1 MTLRN
6 RIEKLEASN
15 NGAATAVI
23 EQEPLWG
30 DNEITRKLLAALGE
44 LHESLTDEHKLI
56 FDSDLDALYLW
67 FYGAAGDSRS
77 AFPALSKLT
86 LAAARLLIDVLAG
99 HYRGPVIMPPAVAEG
114 YINSVSSFAHYRCAD
129 CYYPSPHT
137 SGPNSRPVIES
148 CPACNGKIEQNGG
161 RGNAGLLTGAE
172 IEAGLAFLCAIERT
186 QKILHSMGEQYRGE
200 VEAWLY
206 ERDEATRSPLIEMF
220 LDVQQPEGF
229 NGDYYLVPAELP
241 PNACELFKMNEAEWG
256 NFNAGYSE
264 NCEDCGYPAPTLH
277 VAPKRDNETKGAIET
292 KVIRLWESC
301 IICGGVTGWRA
312 YQIKHKHQGYAH
324 LTPYGERAKD
334 EPEKPS

>member
-1 MTLRN
+1 MSLRN

-15 NGAATAVI
+15 TGAAI
-23 EQEPLWG
+23 IEDEQEPLWG
-30 DNEITRKLLAALGE
+30 NYELTRKLMGAVRE
-44 LHESLTDEHKLI
+44 LYESLSDEHKLI
-56 FDSDLDALYLW
+56 FDNDLDALYVW
-67 FYGAAGDSRS
+67 YYRAASVPGCVIPSLSPITRACS
-77 AFPALSKLT
+77 ASLLDFLDGHLT
-86 LAAARLLIDVLAG
+86 AADL
-99 HYRGPVIMPPAVAEG
+99 
-114 YINSVSSFAHYRCAD
+114 
-129 CYYPSPHT
+129 
-137 SGPNSRPVIES
+137 
-148 CPACNGKIEQNGG
+148 
-161 RGNAGLLTGAE
+161 
-172 IEAGLAFLCAIERT
+172 EAGLAFLRAIDRT
-186 QKILHSMGEQYRGE
+186 QKILNSMGEQYRGE

-206 ERDEATRSPLIEMF
+206 ERNYPICSPLVEMF
-220 LDVQQPEGF
+220 LDVEQPQGF
-229 NGDYYLVPAELP
+229 NGQCYLVPAELP